1 MKKAERLK
9 RKQERQHRLNL
20 AESLAVLEK
29 THCKPCTKIQ
39 RGRNYSP
46 EAVCGGCPIYTQ
58 IRAIGKEMINGEVI
72 PLGRKKNVDKV
83 DEFDEPVIVPLTLTP
98 EEYFAFK
105 DKEMTDQEIVNS
117 LNRSVDWLTKWKKQ
131 NNITFMFKK
140 RGKRTLEKLTVES
153 YNDLRAQGQKD
164 KDIAKRFQMSVGTLS
179 KFKKENSLT
188 SKYKTSDIVEVSIPA
203 EPFAEE
209 VSQTM
214 KGYFESRSK
223 KSDEFKNNQPPVF
236 DHSTEIELLKDQLLE
251 SQTEIHRLSNLNESL
266 KTQNARLRVYEND
279 YRSLEVDLRN
289 AEYKCKSLAAENE
302 DLKEVAVL
310 NQLLM
315 RQHVKFVDRQGT
327 PAIGEADYSWR

>member
-9 RKQERQHRLNL
+9 RRQERLHRLHL

-46 EAVCGGCPIYTQ
+46 EAVCGGCEIYSQ
-58 IRAIGKEMINGEVI
+58 IRVIGKEMINGEVI
-72 PLGRKKNVDKV
+72 TLGRKKNIDKV
-83 DEFDEPVIVPLTLTP
+83 DEFDEPVIVPLPLTP

-105 DKEMTDQEIVNS
+105 DKGMTDQEIVKS

-153 YNDLRAQGQKD
+153 YNDFRAQGQKD
-164 KDIAKRFQMSVGTLS
+164 KDIAKRFEMSVGALS
-179 KFKKENSLT
+179 KFKKENGLT
-188 SKYKTSDIVEVSIPA
+188 SKYKTNDIVVESPPV
-203 EPFAEE
+203 EPFEEE
-209 VSQTM
+209 VNQTM
-214 KGYFESRSK
+214 KAYFESRSA
-223 KSDEFKNNQPPVF
+223 KSNEFKNNKSPVIEEAN
-236 DHSTEIELLKDQLLE
+236 EIESLKDQLLE
-251 SQTEIHRLSNLNESL
+251 SQSEIHRLSNLNESL
-266 KTQNARLRVYEND
+266 KTQNSRLRVYEND

-315 RQHVKFVDRQGT
+315 RQHVKFVDRQV
-327 PAIGEADYSWR
+327 PKEIEVNNQWR